1 MRVPQSYIQKCK
13 VAMHC
18 FQAVFV
24 FVAACL
30 TIAVMTKDGE
40 VDGATKYFFA
50 MVRCISL
57 ESHTTLQNTGCKVEE
72 HG

>member
-30 TIAVMTKDGE
+30 TIAVMTKEGE
-40 VDGATKYFFA
+40 IDGATKYFFA
-50 MVRCISL
+50 MVRWLPS
-57 ESHTTLQNTGCKVEE
+57 ESNTRLQKTF
-72 HG
+72 